1 MFVLDNIQIMSRIFY
16 LLIVLVCV
24 SCAGRNPSGQHQQ
37 QDTLQAVS
45 SDTASDARRHNADN
59 FFAFHYKDDGIYVGN
74 NVEML
79 TKLDLG
85 NGYAPVLSPG
95 GNVLCYTE
103 PDSTA
108 SRIHLYDISAGYDRT
123 LNFGP
128 YSCMSGDFCANGRML
143 AYSIRNN
150 RNIWNVC
157 LYDTLNHAT
166 EVLSAEHSQDG
177 DYRPTFSPD
186 GQFLLF
192 HNMRK
197 VMIFR
202 MDDLS
207 AKHYKDIYCESFCQR
222 NALVITPSSKFQMTA
237 DHKSIVFTCEDYS
250 TGVRGFQKLFIYN
263 IATSRM
269 TDILSE
275 EYSCG
280 DFQVS
285 DDGHIYYIQIQPD
298 GSRYLYMVPFGD
310 LKPVRVSQEKLGNYP
325 TLSLAY

>member
-1 MFVLDNIQIMSRIFY
+1 MKRIFY
-16 LLIVLVCV
+16 LFVVLLLV
-24 SCAGRNPSGQHQQ
+24 SCGHRNTSEPVPQ
-37 QDTLQAVS
+37 
-45 SDTASDARRHNADN
+45 SDTTASETDTARNARRHNADN
-59 FFAFHYKDDGIYVGN
+59 FYAFHYKDDGIYVGN

-85 NGYAPVLSPG
+85 DGYAPVLSSD
-95 GNVLCYTE
+95 GNVLAYTE
-103 PDSTA
+103 PDSAA
-108 SRIHLYDISAGYDRT
+108 SSVHLYDISNKKDKK

-128 YSCMSGDFCANGRML
+128 YSCMSGDFGADGRLL
-143 AYSIRNN
+143 AYSIRND
-150 RNIWNVC
+150 RNIWTIC
-157 LYDTLNHAT
+157 LYDTQNRT
-166 EVLSAEHSQDG
+166 NEVLSAANTQDG

-186 GQFLLF
+186 GEFLLF

-202 MDDLS
+202 VDGLS
-207 AKHYKDIYCESFCQR
+207 VKRYKDIYCESFCQR

-250 TGVRGFQKLFIYN
+250 TGVRGFQQLFIYD

-269 TDILSE
+269 TEILSP

-280 DFQVS
+280 DFQIS
-285 DDGHIYYIQIQPD
+285 DDGHIYYIQISPD
-298 GSRYLYMVPFGD
+298 GSRYLYMAPLSD
-310 LKPVRVSQEKLGNYP
+310 LKAVRVSQEKLGNYP

>member
-1 MFVLDNIQIMSRIFY
+1 M
-16 LLIVLVCV
+16 VLVACGNRGVHENAHQADTTHQHSDSV
-24 SCAGRNPSGQHQQ
+24 SEN
-37 QDTLQAVS
+37 V
-45 SDTASDARRHNADN
+45 RRHNADN

-74 NVEML
+74 NVELL

-85 NGYAPVLSPG
+85 NGYAPVLSAD
-95 GNVLCYTE
+95 GNIIAYTE
-103 PDSTA
+103 PDSAA
-108 SRIHLYDISAGYDRT
+108 SRIHLYNIATRHDKT

-128 YSCMSGDFCANGRML
+128 YSCMSGDFGVDGRML
-143 AYSIRNN
+143 AYSIRNEG
-150 RNIWNVC
+150 NIWNVC
-157 LYDTLNHAT
+157 LYDTENRAT

-186 GQFLLF
+186 GEFLLF

-197 VMIFR
+197 VMLFKVGD
-202 MDDLS
+202 MG

-250 TGVRGFQKLFIYN
+250 SGVRGFQKLFIYD

-269 TDILSE
+269 ADILNV

-285 DDGHIYYIQIQPD
+285 DDGNIYYIQISPD
-298 GSRYLYMVPFGD
+298 GSRYLYMASLGD
-310 LKPVRVSQEKLGNYP
+310 LRPVRVSQQKLGNYP